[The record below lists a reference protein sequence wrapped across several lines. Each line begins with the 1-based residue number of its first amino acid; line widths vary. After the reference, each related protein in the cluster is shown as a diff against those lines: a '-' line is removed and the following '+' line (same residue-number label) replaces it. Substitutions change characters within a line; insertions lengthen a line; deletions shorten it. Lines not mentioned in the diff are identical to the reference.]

1 MLEDFKICPYYIGY
15 LHVCCDIKGLT
26 VNKKPITYTG
36 LGRPLG
42 LQEIE
47 AVWIPRQLV
56 QEVGKVFRLTHRSL
70 LPPGDIP
77 GTHLC

>member
-47 AVWIPRQLV
+47 AV
-56 QEVGKVFRLTHRSL
+56 
-70 LPPGDIP
+70 
-77 GTHLC
+77 